1 MAYDRFLIAP
11 INTGLQTDLRPWQI
25 MDDAF
30 EYLQNAYVFRG
41 RLRKRFGSLLM
52 GNPPSVI
59 NSRLRINLEGGAGVG
74 ITDGAGNAT
83 GIIPG
88 ILPGHVGQMFSIGTE
103 LYTIFNPAAGA
114 NPMLDTG
121 ATVTK
126 TFNLA
131 TGAYNFVGAP
141 ANTQIFFY
149 PAFPVMGIDQYEI
162 GAVNNHPTFA
172 FDTQFAYRFTGP
184 GWTRSG
190 TGVTPIWHGGIQ
202 DFFWAANWQ
211 GLAGTQ
217 VLFVTNFQ
225 VTNPNGAGAATD
237 DPIWWTANGTTWTA
251 GGSTA
256 NGFFFAPNG
265 GLIHTG
271 PYVQTARIIVGFKNR
286 LVLLNTI
293 ENDNSGG
300 LGVNTNYVNRA
311 RYSFNGSPFAR
322 NAWYEPNQTDSSG
335 GVVNNNNIA
344 AGAGFIDA
352 STEEQI
358 ISAEFIKDRLIVYF
372 ERSTWELAYTGN
384 EILPFIWQKLNTELG
399 SQSTFSTVPFDKL
412 VLTIGNTGVHGC
424 NGSNVERID
433 QKIPEEIFEFQTA
446 LNQTTQTVGIRDY
459 TTELVY
465 WTFVSDLDTPTQN
478 YPNQILVYN
487 YKNGSWALFDDCFT
501 FFGFFEQQT
510 DTTWASSAPFTWEEY
525 NMDWINGVT
534 QANSRQILGGTP
546 EGFMLR
552 LAPGITG
559 GPESRNAPS
568 MQITNIT
575 YAATGIITLTIINHN
590 LTLTGAAFGFVDYIL
605 LENIV
610 GDATTMAVLNGA
622 IVPVNSIID
631 ANTITVNTNPLTGGP
646 LTSGTYNGGGTMARV
661 SNIQILSKQYNPYID
676 KGMNVS
682 VAKIDFGIEKTL
694 SGEITV
700 DYYPSATHV
709 SMIQGGQASGTI
721 MGTNVL
727 EMFPYDPKFYPLEQ
741 FQQRL
746 WHSIYLQTSG
756 ECIQLAMY
764 LKPQQMMVNT
774 IALSDFSLEGMVLN
788 TQPTGRLQ

>member
-52 GNPPSVI
+52 GNPPSVQ
-59 NSRLRINLEGGAGVG
+59 NSRLRVSLGNNTNAAMALPANTTSHTPQLAIGQMFTLGSDSFYVYQLGAGV
-74 ITDGAGNAT
+74 AT
-83 GIIPG
+83 
-88 ILPGHVGQMFSIGTE
+88 LST
-103 LYTIFNPAAGA
+103 NPAVSAVIDSVA
-114 NPMLDTG
+114 TPN
-121 ATVTK
+121 TVT
-126 TFNLA
+126 F
-131 TGAYNFVGAP
+131 TGGALTDV
-141 ANTQIFFY
+141 NWY
-149 PAFPVMGIDQYEI
+149 PALPVMGIDQYEI

-172 FDTQFAYRFTGP
+172 FDTEFAYRFTGP
-184 GWTRSG
+184 GWSRSG
-190 TGVTPIWHGGIQ
+190 SGTSPIWHGGIQ
-202 DFFWAANWQ
+202 NFFWAANWQ

-217 VLFVTNFQ
+217 VLFVSNFF
-225 VTNPNGAGAATD
+225 VVNPNGAGNASD
-237 DPIWWTANGTTWTA
+237 DPIWWTADGTTWTA
-251 GGSTA
+251 GGSTV

-265 GLIHTG
+265 GLFHTG
-271 PYVQTARIIVGFKNR
+271 PFVQTARIIVGFKNR

-300 LGVNTNYVNRA
+300 LGVNTNFVNRA

-358 ISAEFIKDRLIVYF
+358 ISAEFIKDRLIIYF

-412 VLTIGNTGVHGC
+412 VLTVGNTGIHGC

-433 QKIPEEIFEFQTA
+433 SKIPEEIFEFQTA

-478 YPNQILVYN
+478 FPNQILVYN

-546 EGFMLR
+546 EGFVLR

-559 GPESRNAPS
+559 GPQSRNAPS

-575 YAATGIITLTIINHN
+575 FAATGIITLTIIDHN

-610 GDATTMAVLNGA
+610 ADATTMAVLNGV
-622 IVPVNSIID
+622 IVPVNSIVNS
-631 ANTITVNTNPLTGGP
+631 NTITINTNPLVGGP
-646 LTSGTYNGGGTMARV
+646 LIAGTYNGGGTAARV

-709 SMIQGGQASGTI
+709 SMIQGGEASGTI

-756 ECIQLAMY
+756 ECIQLAIY
-764 LKPQQMMVNT
+764 LKPQQMIVNT
-774 IALSDFSLEGMVLN
+774 IALSDFSLEGILLY
-788 TQPTGRLQ
+788 TQQTGRVQ